1 VFDCLP
7 YVLQDLDL
15 LSYSKL
21 VCALLDVPVY
31 DNVIESLHV
40 LFSLLLE
47 FKQNPFFR
55 DHLMATGTSSSRP
68 HSSVRGGS

>member
-1 VFDCLP
+1 
-7 YVLQDLDL
+7 L

-68 HSSVRGGS
+68 ESSVRGGS